1 MNKTRGLF
9 FTASLVLA
17 ITFTI
22 SCEDKEDKN
31 KFTDS
36 RDGKTYKKVV
46 IGSQTWMAENLNF
59 AAEGSKCYGEG
70 GEVAI
75 GDKFNLATKTLS
87 PVEVQANC
95 DKYGRLYN
103 WNTAMKV
110 CPSGWHLPSKDE
122 YGVLDN
128 AVGGN
133 ETAGKKLKSS
143 SGWNDNDGKSGN
155 GTDDFG
161 FSALPGGNT
170 GGNGDLYDLFALI
183 GNFGYWWTASEG
195 ETEYEKL
202 IDIGYGRIMDYSQDY
217 AYWSGGSKSYL
228 HSVRCIQN

>member
-36 RDGKTYKKVV
+36 RDGKTYKKVT

-59 AAEGSKCYGEG
+59 AAEGSKCYGEDAD
-70 GEVAI
+70 VVI
-75 GDKFNLATKTLS
+75 GRDEFNFATTKTLS
-87 PVEVQANC
+87 PAEVQANC

-103 WNTAMKV
+103 WNTAIKV
-110 CPSGWHLPSKDE
+110 CPSGWHLPRKDE
-122 YGVLDN
+122 YEVLDN
-128 AVGGN
+128 TVGGG
-133 ETAGKKLKSS
+133 EIAGKKLKSS

-161 FSALPGGNT
+161 FSALPGGN
-170 GGNGDLYDLFALI
+170 GDSDGFFDLV
-183 GNFGYWWTASEG
+183 GNFGYWWTASE
-195 ETEYEKL
+195 YENL
-202 IDIGYGRIMDYSQDY
+202 INGVYGRIMDYGQDY
-217 AYWSGGSKSYL
+217 AYWSSSFKPYL